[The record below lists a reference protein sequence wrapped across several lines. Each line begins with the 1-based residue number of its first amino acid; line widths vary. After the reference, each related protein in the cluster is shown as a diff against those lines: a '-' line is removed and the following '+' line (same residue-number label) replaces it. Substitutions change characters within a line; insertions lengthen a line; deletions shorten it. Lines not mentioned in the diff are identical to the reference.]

1 MTRIAAITPAHREHL
16 RRLKA
21 EFDRAYAEIDD
32 VSDRGS
38 PSFRAAETLYRT
50 WIKAIDSQAMA
61 LLDDLDAFDIGG
73 GGPRPEPPQRPAYSP
88 VKPVRADDV
97 GHVFAE
103 MDDILHARDLIGE
116 QDDLELLSPLE
127 SDAAAWR

>member
-16 RRLKA
+16 RRVKA

-32 VSDRGS
+32 VTDKTS
-38 PSFRAAETLYRT
+38 PSFRAAEALYRT
-50 WIKAIDSQAMA
+50 WIKAIDSQALA

-73 GGPRPEPPQRPAYSP
+73 GGPRPEPQRRQVYSP

-97 GHVFAE
+97 DHVFAE

-116 QDDLELLSPLE
+116 QDELE
-127 SDAAAWR
+127 SLPSLDGDAGAWR